1 MSTVPL
7 ETIQTLADHGHHSTA
22 LTLLDE
28 LLSKDQ
34 HSLPALYLLASCL
47 EKCDRKE
54 DAVSAYQL
62 CTLLDP
68 DPYEALVSLADLL
81 RGSEE
86 FSDAIAAAESA
97 ISLRPQCSKAYA
109 SKATSL
115 IHAERFDEA
124 VATAEHAI
132 SLDSTIPQSWHALA
146 LANVKL
152 GQYEVA
158 EAAYTQAL
166 TLIPE
171 WHQVRMERG
180 ITQFLRR
187 NFTAGLDDYEA
198 RWNMDGAPSRRHEDI
213 EIWDGQPF
221 EGNLLLWSEQGLGD
235 EIFFLGF
242 MPWILQQQQHVIL
255 EVDPRLVDLCTRSF
269 PEALVLPRNSKRLAG
284 FPVSRA
290 LAMGSLLKGV
300 SEGKS
305 SLPKV
310 FAPYLRVPSV
320 KAARERQQARFRL
333 GVFWRSDRSMIGKSK
348 SIPLSLLAPLA
359 KIPNVELISLQ
370 YGDTTEERM
379 LFQQQTGIEIKEPAC
394 DLYNDIDKLASII
407 TGCDAIASIAGVPA
421 HLAAA
426 IGVSTYVLSPS
437 PLGRL
442 WPWDNMGTIPCWYN
456 QARVYLCKN
465 SFSLNEA
472 IDRLSHDLTAMAETT
487 EAPIQ
492 SDAVG
497 SS

>member
-7 ETIQTLADHGHHSTA
+7 DTIQTLADHGHHATA
-22 LTLLDE
+22 LILLDE

-47 EKCDRKE
+47 EKCGRIE

-97 ISLRPQCSKAYA
+97 ISLRPQCGEAHA
-109 SKATSL
+109 CKATSL
-115 IHAERFDEA
+115 VYVERFEEA
-124 VATAEHAI
+124 VETAGHAI

-146 LANVKL
+146 LAMVKL
-152 GQYEVA
+152 GQYERA

-166 TLIPE
+166 TLIPD
-171 WHQVRMERG
+171 WHRVRMERG

-187 NFTAGLDDYEA
+187 HFKAGLDDYEA
-198 RWNMDGAPSRRHEDI
+198 RWSMDGAQSHRHEGI
-213 EIWDGQPF
+213 ETWDGQPF

-242 MPWILQQQQHVIL
+242 LPWILQRQPHIIL

-269 PEALVLPRNSKRLAG
+269 PDALVLPRNSERLAG
-284 FPVSRA
+284 LPVSRA
-290 LAMGSLLKGV
+290 LAMGSLLKVV
-300 SEGKS
+300 SEGES
-305 SLPKV
+305 ALPTV
-310 FAPYLRVPSV
+310 FGPYLRVPSV
-320 KAARERQQARFRL
+320 KATSEQQRGRFRVGL
-333 GVFWRSDRSMIGKSK
+333 FWRSDRPMIGKAK
-348 SIPLSLLAPLA
+348 SVDLSLLAPLA
-359 KIPNVELISLQ
+359 KIANVDLISLQ
-370 YGDTTEERM
+370 YGDTAEERR
-379 LFQQQTGIEIKEPAC
+379 LFHQQTGLAIKKPEY
-394 DLYNDIDKLASII
+394 DLYNDIDRLASII
-407 TGCDAIASIAGVPA
+407 ASCDAIASIAGVPA

-426 IGVSTYVLSPS
+426 VGVPTYVLSPS

-442 WPWDNMGTIPCWYN
+442 WLWDNMGSIPCWYS
-456 QARVYLCKN
+456 QAKVYLSRN
-465 SFSLNEA
+465 SSSITEA
-472 IDRLSHDLTAMAETT
+472 IDRLIHDLTVMAQAHGAGSHS
-487 EAPIQ
+487 EAI
-492 SDAVG
+492 G
-497 SS
+497 SR